1 MSESN
6 RHTLTITESAG
17 LQLTILSGPAGT
29 DGADGAAGAT
39 GAAGPSTITSATGS
53 DGLGNITLSNL
64 TTTSFTSSNGT
75 FNGSLTMAGD
85 VLFADNV
92 KASFGNADLEIYHH
106 PTGGSFIKESGT
118 GSLSI
123 QGDSTINIT
132 KTDGEVMATFGPD
145 GSANLYYDN
154 AVKLATTALGITTS
168 SIYIDG
174 AGDITALTGRVKLG
188 STSQLQ
194 IYHDATNA
202 YIANGTGSL
211 LVNSDTAI
219 TGGVSVIGNTTL
231 QAATIT
237 GAATLSGGAAITG
250 DTSVASGHLS
260 LGDATTTDGKI
271 KLGTGGD
278 LEIYH
283 NGIESFVDGH
293 GGFGNLRLRG
303 TAGVF
308 LQKYS
313 GETFVTCVADGAV
326 TLYHD
331 NAVRFATTSTGA
343 TVAGNVTSTGN
354 VISSGLIQHKVYT
367 IQGGVDQIPAATGL
381 AGTRA
386 FVSDNANSLASHHG
400 STAAAGSG
408 ANFVPVF
415 SDGTNWIVG

>member
-17 LQLTILSGPAGT
+17 LQLTLLSGPAGT
-29 DGADGAAGAT
+29 NGADGAAGAT

-64 TTTSFTSSNGT
+64 TTTSFTSATGT

-145 GSANLYYDN
+145 GSANLYYDGV
-154 AVKLATTALGITTS
+154 VKLATTALGITTS

-231 QAATIT
+231 QATTIT

-278 LEIYH
+278 LEIFH
-283 NGIESFVDGH
+283 NGTDSYIDDVGV
-293 GGFGNLRLRG
+293 GNLNIRG
-303 TAGVF
+303 ANLN

-313 GETFVTCVADGAV
+313 GETFVACVADGSV
-326 TLYHD
+326 SVYHD
-331 NAVRFATTSTGA
+331 NVVKLTTASTG
-343 TVAGNVTSTGN
+343 VNV
-354 VISSGLIQHKVYT
+354 SGVIQHSVYT
-367 IQGGVDQIPAATGL
+367 AATL
-381 AGTRA
+381 ASSIGASSLAAGMRA
-386 FVSDNANSLASHHG
+386 FVSDCTHTLASHHG
-400 STAAAGSG
+400 QPVAGGG

-415 SDGTNWIVG
+415 YNGANWIVG